1 MPEIIEVKNM
11 QYIGERTYTV
21 DGEQKNL
28 RTMQLVDLDA
38 TQWNS
43 LAERTNTRSFIQA
56 MKRQPVSY
64 AEVKLWVSSLI
75 QDTKKAPAI
84 TGAARYA

>member
-1 MPEIIEVKNM
+1 MVEVIEVKNM
-11 QYIGERTYTV
+11 QYIGEQPFTI
-21 DGEQKNL
+21 DGEQKSL
-28 RTMQLVDLDA
+28 RTMQLVDLD
-38 TQWNS
+38 TLQWNS

-64 AEVKLWVSSLI
+64 TEVKLWVSSLI

-84 TGAARYA
+84 TGAVRYA